1 MGSHSKM
8 RVMTVIGTRPEIIRL
23 SSTIKKLDYYFD
35 HILVHTGQN
44 YDYELNQVFFE
55 DLGLREPDEYLN
67 SAGAT
72 AAETIGN
79 VISFSD
85 KVFEKYKPKALLLL
99 GDTNSCM
106 SVISAKR
113 RKIPIF
119 HMEAGNRCYDMRV
132 PEEINRK
139 IVDHTA
145 DVNLPYSA
153 LARDALIAEGLNPDL
168 IITTGSPIFEVLND
182 HKAEIM
188 SSNVLERLSISRA
201 NYFLVSAHREENIDI
216 EKNFNKL
223 RNVLNL
229 LAQKYDKTVIV
240 STHPRT
246 RKKLD
251 AIGGEFDGRIQFHKP
266 LGFFDYVCLQMNAAT
281 VLSDSGTISEEASLL
296 KFPAL
301 NLRETHE
308 RHEAFEEGA
317 VMMTGLDFSLIDN
330 ALQMLLN
337 PVEGKQTDVS
347 DYVAPNV
354 SEKVARIILSYT
366 PYVNRVVWR
375 EYG

>member
-1 MGSHSKM
+1 MAGHSKM

-23 SSTIKKLDYYFD
+23 SSTIKKLDHYFD

-67 SAGAT
+67 AAGAN

-79 VISFSD
+79 VISTSD
-85 KVFEKYKPKALLLL
+85 KIFEKYRPEALLVL

-139 IVDHTA
+139 IVDHTS

-153 LARDALIAEGLNPDL
+153 LARDALIAEGLKPDL
-168 IITTGSPIFEVLND
+168 IITTGSPIFEVLSE
-182 HKAEIM
+182 HKHKIN
-188 SSNVLERLSISRA
+188 SSDVLERLGVSRD
-201 NYFLVSAHREENIDI
+201 NYFVVSAHREENIDG
-216 EKNFNKL
+216 EANFEKL
-223 RNVLNL
+223 RNMLNS
-229 LAQKYDKTVIV
+229 LAHKYGKTVIV

-251 AIGGEFDGRIQFHKP
+251 TVGGEFDSRVQFHKP
-266 LGFFDYVCLQMNAAT
+266 LGFFDYVCLQMNAAA

-317 VMMTGLDFSLIDN
+317 VMMTGLDFDVIDN

-337 PVEGKQTDVS
+337 RVEGEQAEVS

-354 SEKVARIILSYT
+354 SEKVARIILSYVS
-366 PYVNRVVWR
+366 YVNRVVWR
-375 EYG
+375 KYA

>member
-1 MGSHSKM
+1 M
-8 RVMTVIGTRPEIIRL
+8 RVMTIIGTRPEIIRL
-23 SSTIKKLDYYFD
+23 SSTIKKLEHYFD

-55 DLGLREPDEYLN
+55 DLGLREPDEYLDA
-67 SAGAT
+67 AGAT

-79 VISFSD
+79 VISASD
-85 KVFEKYKPKALLLL
+85 KVFEKYKPEALLVL
-99 GDTNSCM
+99 GDTNSCI

-139 IVDHTA
+139 IVDHTS

-153 LARDALIAEGLNPDL
+153 LARDALIAEGLKPDL
-168 IITTGSPIFEVLND
+168 IITTGSPILEVLNA
-182 HKAEIM
+182 HKTEIM
-188 SSNVLERLSISRA
+188 SSDVLARLKVSRKD
-201 NYFLVSAHREENIDI
+201 YFVVSAHREENIDSV
-216 EKNFNKL
+216 ENFKKL
-223 RNVLNL
+223 QNLLNS

-246 RKKLD
+246 RTNLD
-251 AIGGEFDGRIQFHKP
+251 ANEGEFDGRVQFHKP
-266 LGFFDYVCLQMNAAT
+266 FGFFEYVCLQMNAAA
-281 VLSDSGTISEEASLL
+281 VLSDSGTISEEASIL

-301 NLRETHE
+301 NIRDTHE

-317 VMMTGLDFSLIDN
+317 VMMTGLNFDVIDN
-330 ALQMLLN
+330 ALQMLLHR
-337 PVEGKQTDVS
+337 VEGKQADVS
-347 DYVAPNV
+347 DYAVPNV
-354 SEKVARIILSYT
+354 SEKVARIIISYT
-366 PYVNRVVWR
+366 GYVNRVVWR
-375 EYG
+375 QYG